1 LRSIH
6 AWLSVLAFGGIVAA
20 AVASQHPLYAQATEP
35 VGETIPPASLF
46 LPLIAFEEAP
56 PAPTP
61 TPTPPA
67 QPPRT
72 YATVPVEPPPTDRP
86 AEVHGDL
93 NLALRGYV
101 PTTGFLGLVNYGG
114 DFDEQAPQI
123 DGMFNP
129 PRLPPFRGL
138 YKVHDWDWSCGPDG
152 CRGAPIEEYPV
163 TLLEMETAVNEP
175 ISIPR
180 RNPSIY
186 AGDFKALVLYAEE
199 RRLTITY
206 TRRDTAAIGYMI
218 HLEDFAVHPD
228 LLALYRQMNAAGRRH
243 LPALRNG
250 EIVGIAD
257 RGSVKIATRDTGRFL
272 DPRTCKDW
280 WMAYMDQCQVQLRT
294 YLKNF
299 AG

>member
-1 LRSIH
+1 
-6 AWLSVLAFGGIVAA
+6 
-20 AVASQHPLYAQATEP
+20 AVASRDPLRAQATTP
-35 VGETIPPASLF
+35 AGEIIPLSVLF
-46 LPLIAFEEAP
+46 LPLIASEEAP
-56 PAPTP
+56 PTP
-61 TPTPPA
+61 TPTPTPLT
-67 QPPRT
+67 QPPHA

-86 AEVHGDL
+86 AEMHGDL

-114 DFDEQAPQI
+114 EWDGQAPQI
-123 DGMFNP
+123 NGMFNLS
-129 PRLPPFRGL
+129 RLPSFLAL

-152 CRGAPIEEYPV
+152 CRGAPIERYPV

-186 AGDFKALVLYAEE
+186 PGDFKALVLYADE

-206 TRRDTAAIGYMI
+206 TRRDTAAVGYMV

-228 LLALYRQMNAAGRRH
+228 LLALYRQMNEAGRGY

-257 RGSVKIATRDTGRFL
+257 RGSVKIATRDTGSFF

-280 WMAYMDQCQVQLRT
+280 WIDYVDQCWFSVNAPKRT
-294 YLKNF
+294 N
-299 AG
+299 

>member
-1 LRSIH
+1 MRGIPV
-6 AWLSVLAFGGIVAA
+6 WLSIWVFGGIVTA
-20 AVASQHPLYAQATEP
+20 AVVSRHPLYAQAMEP
-35 VGETIPPASLF
+35 AGETIPPAVLF
-46 LPLIAFEEAP
+46 LPLIVSEEVP

-61 TPTPPA
+61 TPTLPI

-72 YATVPVEPPPTDRP
+72 YTTVPVEPPPTDRP
-86 AEVHGDL
+86 AEIHGDL

-101 PTTGFLGLVNYGG
+101 PTFGFLGLVNYGG
-114 DFDEQAPQI
+114 KFDEQAPQI
-123 DGMFNP
+123 DGMFSP
-129 PRLPPFRGL
+129 PWLPSFLAL
-138 YKVHDWDWSCGPDG
+138 YKVHDWDWSCGSDG

-175 ISIPR
+175 IAIPR
-180 RNPSIY
+180 RNPPIY
-186 AGDFKALVLYAEE
+186 AGDFKALVLYADE

-206 TRRDTAAIGYMI
+206 TRRDTAAVGYMV

-228 LLALYRQMNAAGRRH
+228 LLALYRQMNEAGRKH

-280 WMAYMDQCQVQLRT
+280 WIDYMNQCQVQLGAPRR
-294 YLKNF
+294 
-299 AG
+299 AE